1 MNVSRDLLI
10 GDCCGVVCVFLV
22 VGGERHVFKVHVN
35 GVKKGV
41 LQAVKLL

>member
-1 MNVSRDLLI
+1 M
-10 GDCCGVVCVFLV
+10 VCVCVLLV

-41 LQAVKLL
+41 YRL